1 MTLKLLMISICIT
14 NMFSNKPRRW
24 IKSTIIEHQTS
35 LCKIQVPGS
44 VGKTVGDEVRVIDG
58 ASSTVGANFCGR
70 SAASNLF
77 RVTIEHATFVTW
89 HSCSEYFS
97 ILDEQLDEQVSLNVK
112 GIQNIFI
119 CKKVCIKVVA
129 AAIAAKWKTHLCH
142 TFYLGNV
149 WCVR

>member
-1 MTLKLLMISICIT
+1 MRLKLLMISICIT
-14 NMFSNKPRRW
+14 NMFSNKPRRC

-44 VGKTVGDEVRVIDG
+44 VGKTVGDKVRVIDG

-89 HSCSEYFS
+89 HWCSEYFS
-97 ILDEQLDEQVSLNVK
+97 ILEKTRWASIIKCERYTKHFHLQKGLHEGRSRSNCRKMENSSLPHVLPGK
-112 GIQNIFI
+112 
-119 CKKVCIKVVA
+119 C
-129 AAIAAKWKTHLCH
+129 L
-142 TFYLGNV
+142 
-149 WCVR
+149 VR